1 MKFAYGMIGYIA
13 GASALV
19 ALGVAGV
26 SYAVAP
32 YGTSREVMKSERAAE
47 KPAETMASKTAAL
60 ATAVSDAERVPTWIA
75 PTHKYPVS
83 ALNMKTAP
91 RAKQL
96 AHEGYQGRGDWRLNE
111 RQVSFNSSVA
121 MSSYAETRIQ
131 PSYQEAPRH
140 REPMQFRERT
150 EPR

>member
-1 MKFAYGMIGYIA
+1 MKFAYGMMGYIA

-19 ALGVAGV
+19 ALGVCGV

-32 YGTSREVMKSERAAE
+32 YGTSTDVMKSERASDTAN
-47 KPAETMASKTAAL
+47 KTVAL

-83 ALNMKTAP
+83 ALTMKTAP

-96 AHEGYQGRGDWRLNE
+96 AQGSQGRGDWRLNE
-111 RQVSFNSSVA
+111 RPVSFNGPVA
-121 MSSYAETRIQ
+121 MSSYAETRMQ
-131 PSYQEAPRH
+131 PSYQQEAPRY
-140 REPMQFRERT
+140 REPMQFREKSD
-150 EPR
+150 PR